1 LQEPASKKRKENKYQ
16 EYQDFAIRLQ
26 TQDPDST
33 PSTFTLDQLEPR
45 EVIVIGDTIEET
57 ISAVQNVT
65 NQSSGT
71 LLSRE
76 SAVYRAMELST
87 QRVKKLVADKK
98 KWSEEK
104 VQLTADVERNKRAML
119 SMTLE
124 MEGMKE
130 ELQTYKELP
139 STLKQRQ
146 IDHAQLKEELE
157 KLKAEY
163 QKVTDTLVYQTG
175 LKKDLNQEFFHMHKE
190 NKKLKHQ
197 IELLKIQHHE
207 NLQTARSNR
216 QLTPADQER
225 LQQQQKEVILITNE
239 RDELKDMITKAEQ
252 HITSQIDHV
261 RALTWGQELC
271 APPSFSLFR
280 AYELQRNVLL
290 QTLELECY
298 SQLDSS
304 LFDLVW
310 TATKNLEN
318 LHNLVCKMIARGDF
332 VLMDPEKLILP
343 IGNLGA
349 RVTLYY
355 LTLEEH
361 LHLKRQK
368 DQSEEGHRI
377 VRIPEFGQILEAVPN
392 RSPEQLQEWQAV
404 LEKLRRFFMSQD
416 DLKVKMSYVYQ
427 REDVAQRGELTT

>member
-1 LQEPASKKRKENKYQ
+1 
-16 EYQDFAIRLQ
+16 
-26 TQDPDST
+26 
-33 PSTFTLDQLEPR
+33 
-45 EVIVIGDTIEET
+45 
-57 ISAVQNVT
+57 
-65 NQSSGT
+65 
-71 LLSRE
+71 
-76 SAVYRAMELST
+76 
-87 QRVKKLVADKK
+87 
-98 KWSEEK
+98 
-104 VQLTADVERNKRAML
+104 
-119 SMTLE
+119 
-124 MEGMKE
+124 
-130 ELQTYKELP
+130 
-139 STLKQRQ
+139 
-146 IDHAQLKEELE
+146 
-157 KLKAEY
+157 
-163 QKVTDTLVYQTG
+163 VYQTG

-190 NKKLKHQ
+190 NEKLKHQ

-252 HITSQIDHV
+252 HMTSQIDHV
-261 RALTWGQELC
+261 QALTWAQELC

-290 QTLELECY
+290 QTLELERY

-310 TATKNLEN
+310 TATKNQQN
-318 LHNLVCKMIARGDF
+318 QHNLVCEMIARGDF

>member
-1 LQEPASKKRKENKYQ
+1 LE
-16 EYQDFAIRLQ
+16 
-26 TQDPDST
+26 
-33 PSTFTLDQLEPR
+33 QLEPR

-57 ISAVQNVT
+57 ISAVQNAT
-65 NQSSGT
+65 NQSNGA

-146 IDHAQLKEELE
+146 IDQAQLKEELE

-163 QKVTDTLVYQTG
+163 RKVTDTLVYHTG

-190 NKKLKHQ
+190 HEKLKHQ

-225 LQQQQKEVILITNE
+225 LQQQQKEVILITN
-239 RDELKDMITKAEQ
+239 DMITKAEQ
-252 HITSQIDHV
+252 HMTSQIDHV
-261 RALTWGQELC
+261 RALTWAQELC

-290 QTLELECY
+290 QTLELERY

-310 TATKNLEN
+310 IATKNQQN
-318 LHNLVCKMIARGDF
+318 QHNLVCEMIARG
-332 VLMDPEKLILP
+332 
-343 IGNLGA
+343 
-349 RVTLYY
+349 TL
-355 LTLEEH
+355 
-361 LHLKRQK
+361 
-368 DQSEEGHRI
+368 
-377 VRIPEFGQILEAVPN
+377 F
-392 RSPEQLQEWQAV
+392 
-404 LEKLRRFFMSQD
+404 
-416 DLKVKMSYVYQ
+416 
-427 REDVAQRGELTT
+427 